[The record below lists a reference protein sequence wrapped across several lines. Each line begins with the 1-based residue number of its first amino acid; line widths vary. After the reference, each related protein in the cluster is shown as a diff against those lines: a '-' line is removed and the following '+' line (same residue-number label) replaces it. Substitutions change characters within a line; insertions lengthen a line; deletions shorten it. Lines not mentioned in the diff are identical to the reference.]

1 MQERKVLVSGFEPF
15 GKHLENISTI
25 VAASMDKYLIL
36 NHEVEAQILSVDK
49 SGSLAIAQRLER
61 GDRFACILLMGLA
74 ENAEVPRIEILARD
88 ILDFKIADNSGRQ
101 PPLQSITGMGDL
113 NTSSNAKQWNCKSL
127 HLQPLISTDAGGFL
141 CNELYYRTLQA
152 IDDATPCIFLH
163 LPPAERCPN
172 PEILVSQCIENML
185 ESRPIDVAAAAIIE
199 NNKFLV
205 MRRSPGQKHP
215 GLWEFPGGK
224 CEQGESIPECL
235 HREIFEELSLD
246 VDVTDFIGIWLSK
259 LDERDIR
266 IHVHYCNPISSTIN
280 LSVHDKMLWCD
291 TREDLAW
298 LGPNGEIADKITQV
312 LDAK

>member
-1 MQERKVLVSGFEPF
+1 MQGRKVLVSGFEPF
-15 GKHLENISTI
+15 GKNLENISAI
-25 VAASMDKYLIL
+25 VAETMDKLLVRNY
-36 NHEVEAQILSVDK
+36 EVEAQILAVDE

-101 PPLQSITGMGDL
+101 PPLQTITGMGNL
-113 NTSSNAKQWNCKSL
+113 ETSSNAKQWNCKSL

-141 CNELYYRTLQA
+141 CNEIYYRTLQA

-163 LPPAERCPN
+163 LPPAEKCPN

-185 ESRPIDVAAAAIIE
+185 DSGPIDVAAAAIIE
-199 NNKFLV
+199 GDKFLV
-205 MRRSPGQKHP
+205 TRRSPGQKHS

-224 CEQGESIPECL
+224 CEQDESTSECL
-235 HREIFEELSLD
+235 HREILEELSLEVNVAD
-246 VDVTDFIGIWLSK
+246 RLGIWLSK
-259 LDERDIR
+259 LGDRTIR
-266 IHVHYCNPISSTIN
+266 LHVHYCNPVSGTIN

-298 LGPNGEIADKITQV
+298 LGSNGEIADKITQV

>member
-1 MQERKVLVSGFEPF
+1 MPGRKVLVTGFEPF
-15 GKHLENISTI
+15 GKHLDNISTI
-25 VAASMDKYLIL
+25 VAESMDKNLIRDY
-36 NHEVEAQILSVDK
+36 EVEAQILTVDK
-49 SGSLAIAQRLER
+49 SGSMAIAQRLAS

-74 ENAEVPRIEILARD
+74 ENAEFPRIEILARD

-101 PPLQSITGMGDL
+101 PPIQSITGNGNLD
-113 NTSSNAKQWNCKSL
+113 TSSNAEQWPCKSL

-163 LPPAERCPN
+163 LPPAEKCPN
-172 PEILVSQCIENML
+172 PEILVGQCIENML
-185 ESRPIDVAAAAIIE
+185 DNGPIDVAAAAIIE

-205 MRRSPGQKHP
+205 TRRSPDQKHP
-215 GLWEFPGGK
+215 GFWEFPGGK

-235 HREIFEELSLD
+235 HREISEELSLD
-246 VDVTDFIGIWLSK
+246 VDVRDFIGTWLSK
-259 LDERDIR
+259 LGERNIR
-266 IHVHYCNPISSTIN
+266 LHVHYCNPISGSIN
-280 LSVHDKMLWCD
+280 LSVHDKILWCD

>member
-1 MQERKVLVSGFEPF
+1 MQGRKVLVSGFEPF

-25 VAASMDKYLIL
+25 VAESMDKTLIR
-36 NHEVEAQILSVDK
+36 NYEVEAQILTVDE

-61 GDRFACILLMGLA
+61 GERFSCILLMGLA

-88 ILDFKIADNSGRQ
+88 TLDFKIADNSGRQ
-101 PPLQSITGMGDL
+101 PPLQNITGMGDL
-113 NTSSNAKQWNCKSL
+113 NTSSNAKQWPCNSL
-127 HLQPLISTDAGGFL
+127 HLQPIISTDAGGFL

-163 LPPAERCPN
+163 LPPAEKCPN

-185 ESRPIDVAAAAIIE
+185 DSGPIDVAAAAIIE
-199 NNKFLV
+199 DDKFLV
-205 MRRSPGQKHP
+205 TRRSPGQKHS

-224 CEQGESIPECL
+224 CEHDESTSECL
-235 HREIFEELSLD
+235 YREILEELSLEVNVAD
-246 VDVTDFIGIWLSK
+246 YLGIWLSK
-259 LDERDIR
+259 LGDRTIR
-266 IHVHYCNPISSTIN
+266 LHVHYCNPISGTIN

-291 TREDLAW
+291 TREDLPW